1 MSAKFIPFYPE
12 PIRGQAILNN
22 FTRTLRYYGN
32 EAVKTSLRR
41 GMPLY
46 EVQAREHVGK
56 PGNTDNLV
64 IRGECLSACAY
75 LKDKGVKVDLVY
87 IDPPFASGAD
97 YAKKVVLRRNPLLRG
112 KMSAGQ
118 EISSKELAS
127 FEEKMYGD
135 IWEKEKYL
143 NWMHENLRAIRAVM
157 SPSASIFVHLD
168 YHIVHYVKILLDEIF
183 GEEGFVNEIIW
194 QRTDPHNDART
205 RLGAIHDT
213 ILWYTLSD
221 RPLYNWE
228 EVLDDLSD
236 AALKEYSLVRL
247 PDGTTV
253 PYEEGGKYPDGARR
267 FKLDDCTWKGS
278 ANRFEWRGAMP
289 SDKRSWTYSSPDEMD
304 DAVKNG
310 EFYLRNPKEGAC
322 RCRVSFLED
331 RQGQML
337 QSIWTN
343 CGRMKGGS
351 DYATQKPE
359 ALLERIIKASSD
371 KGMLVAD
378 FFGGS
383 GVTAAV
389 ASKLDRRFIS
399 VDVNINSIQTT
410 RDRLE
415 ANHATFDVMDVM
427 DGIHL
432 FRNPVQ
438 TMDKLKTLIPGLRD
452 EAGLDKFW
460 IGAIHNARLGVI
472 PVYGPDL
479 KAGGALRL
487 LDGPMMA
494 RILKQEIR
502 NLPASVKKVVVYYV
516 EIDEEAVNKVRKSD
530 KSTLVEIELRDLKEV
545 LSDVVVDD
553 KLEWEIDKKPSE
565 DLLNPVLVCIKSF
578 ESDRVRGKV
587 AEFNESSL
595 LNQKKDKTFKEI
607 KISDE
612 GLEMLE
618 AVFIDCGKKKG
629 VWHADVSLKIDKFGN
644 AILNG
649 EKTGKLWDGTI
660 PCPSKPLRIRTRNIC
675 GDETE
680 FAC

>member
-97 YAKKVVLRRNPLLRG
+97 YAKKIYLRRNPLGRRTSSSAASQEGTEIDNAELR
-112 KMSAGQ
+112 
-118 EISSKELAS
+118 E

-143 NWMHENLRAIRAVM
+143 NWLYENLRAIKSVM
-157 SPSASIFVHLD
+157 SETASIYVHLD
-168 YHIVHYVKILLDEIF
+168 WHIGHYVKVMMDEIF
-183 GEEGFVNEIIW
+183 GEENFQSEIVW
-194 QRTDPHNDART
+194 QKVRSAKSQSSHFANV
-205 RLGAIHDT
+205 HDT
-213 ILWYTLSD
+213 IFVYGNDPVFNPAYKEKD
-221 RPLYNWE
+221 RGLLKSHYRHVDPVSGRFYNLDNFTQSGQGE
-228 EVLDDLSD
+228 PRKFGDKVLAPPAGKHWIWSQERIDEGMRNGMIVFSSGGLPYLKRFFDDT
-236 AALKEYSLVRL
+236 E
-247 PDGTTV
+247 GTRV
-253 PYEEGGKYPDGARR
+253 GDIWNDINPVNQVA
-267 FKLDDCTWKGS
+267 
-278 ANRFEWRGAMP
+278 
-289 SDKRSWTYSSPDEMD
+289 DE
-304 DAVKNG
+304 
-310 EFYLRNPKEGAC
+310 R
-322 RCRVSFLED
+322 
-331 RQGQML
+331 
-337 QSIWTN
+337 T
-343 CGRMKGGS
+343 

-371 KGMLVAD
+371 EGMLVAD

-389 ASKLDRRFIS
+389 ASKLGRRFVS
-399 VDVNINSIQTT
+399 VDVNVNSIQTT

-415 ANHATFDVMDVM
+415 ANKATFDVMDVM

-452 EAGLDKFW
+452 EESLDKFW

-472 PVYGPDL
+472 PVYVPDL
-479 KAGGALRL
+479 KAGGASRL

-516 EIDEEAVNKVRKSD
+516 EIDEEAVSKVRKSD

-553 KLEWEIDKKPSE
+553 KLEWEVDKKPSE